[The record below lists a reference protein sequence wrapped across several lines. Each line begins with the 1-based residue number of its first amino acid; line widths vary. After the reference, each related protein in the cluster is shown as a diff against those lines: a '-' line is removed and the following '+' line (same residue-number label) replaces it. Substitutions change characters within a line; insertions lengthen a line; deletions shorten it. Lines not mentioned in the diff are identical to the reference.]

1 MNVQYLIQLLNNKLN
16 ILSNAKVQAYTS
28 GDLQTIN
35 TIDQEILDTQNTLSQ
50 LTVVQQ
56 LTNEAIAS
64 NTTTAQIVANGIA
77 SNQAAAVIPDSPT
90 AAIANYNMSIYAA
103 DPLYIHKLTDILQSM
118 PAMDT
123 TAQIDVYIAQE
134 SIGSPLSGSMIL
146 AAAQQ
151 YNIDTR
157 LLCAILELESNFGTA
172 GVAVSTINPGN
183 VGNTGSATRTY
194 NSWQDGVAAV
204 AQWLSL
210 NPSIT
215 SPITPAA
222 TPAPATNATT
232 TEMNP
237 NVYTTTT
244 VVPNA
249 PAASTTTN
257 TTSTP
262 VTNPVSNT
270 ISNPAPAAT
279 STSISTGSSYNATT
293 SAATSTGASYTGT
306 SATSTNATS
315 TPDVSGS
322 TNTSTIDASTTN
334 ATTTNASVNTTASS
348 SGQTGDGF
356 GISGT
361 STDPSPVF
369 NGSTTLP
376 TSGDSITATSTTGMV
391 PIRRRRV

>member
-279 STSISTGSSYNATT
+279 STSISTGSSYNAT
-293 SAATSTGASYTGT
+293 